1 MTAGTGRIACK
12 NLWKVFGPDPSGTL
26 ERLVGNPEAALGGHV
41 AAVRDVSFS
50 VEPGQTC
57 VVMGLSGSGKS
68 TLVRCL
74 TRLIEPTAGSI
85 AIDGEEVTRLSPRAL
100 RTLRQAKLAMVFQH
114 FGLFPHMTVVENVA
128 YGLEVS

>member
-12 NLWKVFGPDPSGTL
+12 NLWKVFGPDPSGAL
-26 ERLVGNPEAALGGHV
+26 ERLAGHPEAALDGHV

-74 TRLIEPTAGSI
+74 TRLAASRG
-85 AIDGEEVTRLSPRAL
+85 
-100 RTLRQAKLAMVFQH
+100 
-114 FGLFPHMTVVENVA
+114 
-128 YGLEVS
+128 